1 MMIGNNSADEL
12 AAKLSISSRT
22 VEEAMRRKLLT
33 FVKHH
38 DFCCWRFGDRAN
50 GTTRA
55 LNGKKFVR
63 SDNRGADWH
72 KLIGLADVIEH
83 DRRFVI
89 FVLEGSKDALA
100 VLELAHRAGLLCH
113 IGTLMALG
121 AGYRPITTELQALSG
136 RKVLLIG
143 DRDDAGV
150 SAVRRVSHA
159 LTQFD
164 VDHAVWNWN
173 AFDSSVGKD
182 LFDLLK
188 ADNQQKT
195 FLCHSSLT
203 FFPFFS
209 LPTVQRFNSS
219 TVQLTL
225 VILFSTGG

>member
-1 MMIGNNSADEL
+1 MMIGDNPADEL
-12 AAKLSISSRT
+12 AAQLAISPQAI
-22 VEEAMRRKLLT
+22 EEAMHRRLLS
-33 FVKHH
+33 FVKHRNYR
-38 DFCCWRFGDRAN
+38 CWRFGDRVN

-63 SDNRGADWH
+63 SDNEGADWH

-83 DRRFVI
+83 ERRFVI

-100 VLELAHRAGLLCH
+100 ALELAHRAGLLCQVG
-113 IGTLMALG
+113 IVMALG
-121 AGYRPITTELQALSG
+121 AGYRPITTELRELSG

-150 SAVRRVSHA
+150 AAVRRVSHA
-159 LTQFD
+159 LMQLD

-188 ADNQQKT
+188 ADSQPNSI
-195 FLCHSSLT
+195 FCSSSLT
-203 FFPFFS
+203 FLSFLSFLRFNGS
-209 LPTVQRFNSS
+209 TVQRFN
-219 TVQLTL
+219 
-225 VILFSTGG
+225 